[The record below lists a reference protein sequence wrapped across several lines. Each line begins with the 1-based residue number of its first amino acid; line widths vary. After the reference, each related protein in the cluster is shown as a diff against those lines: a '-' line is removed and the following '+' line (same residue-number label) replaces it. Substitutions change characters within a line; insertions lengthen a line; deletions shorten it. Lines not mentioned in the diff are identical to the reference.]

1 MDTNRLGR
9 LANISSLVAEAD
21 LLSVSGM
28 SRSIRSET
36 TIGLGVLSGRAIM
49 AVGEFVLKGV
59 EVMQIKRTL
68 HTASTNVRN
77 SQRRQIDTPL
87 GARTI
92 SDLLEL
98 QR

>member
-1 MDTNRLGR
+1 MVRLNHLTNVSK
-9 LANISSLVAEAD
+9 LAAQAD
-21 LLSVSGM
+21 VLSVSGRT
-28 SRSIRSET
+28 RSIRTGT
-36 TIGLGVLSGRAIM
+36 TVGLGVLSGRAIM

-59 EVMQIKRTL
+59 EVVQIKRTL

-77 SQRRQIDTPL
+77 SQRRQIDTTL

-92 SDLLEL
+92 NDLLEL

>member
-1 MDTNRLGR
+1 MDRLTHLTNVSK
-9 LANISSLVAEAD
+9 LAAQAD
-21 LLSVSGM
+21 VLSVSGRT
-28 SRSIRSET
+28 RSIRTGT
-36 TIGLGVLSGRAIM
+36 TVGLGVLSGRAIM

-59 EVMQIKRTL
+59 EVVQIKRTL

-87 GARTI
+87 RARTI

>member
-1 MDTNRLGR
+1 MDRLTHLTNVSK
-9 LANISSLVAEAD
+9 LAAHAD
-21 LLSVSGM
+21 VLSVSG
-28 SRSIRSET
+28 RTRCVRTGT
-36 TIGLGVLSGRAIM
+36 TVGLGVLSGRAIM

-59 EVMQIKRTL
+59 EVVQIKRTL
-68 HTASTNVRN
+68 RTASTNVRN

>member
-1 MDTNRLGR
+1 MDRLTHLTNVSK
-9 LANISSLVAEAD
+9 LAAQAD
-21 LLSVSGM
+21 VLSVSGRT
-28 SRSIRSET
+28 RSVRTGT
-36 TIGLGVLSGRAIM
+36 TVELGVLSGRAIM

-59 EVMQIKRTL
+59 EVVQIKRTL

-92 SDLLEL
+92 SDLL
-98 QR
+98 

>member
-1 MDTNRLGR
+1 MDRLTHLTNVSK
-9 LANISSLVAEAD
+9 LAAQAD
-21 LLSVSGM
+21 VLSVSGRT
-28 SRSIRSET
+28 RSVRTGT
-36 TIGLGVLSGRAIM
+36 TVGLGVLSGRAIM

-59 EVMQIKRTL
+59 EVVQIKRTL

>member
-1 MDTNRLGR
+1 MDRLTHLTNVSK
-9 LANISSLVAEAD
+9 LAAQAD
-21 LLSVSGM
+21 VLSVSGRT
-28 SRSIRSET
+28 RSVRTGT
-36 TIGLGVLSGRAIM
+36 TVGLGVLSGRAIM

-59 EVMQIKRTL
+59 EVVQIKRTL

-92 SDLLEL
+92 NDLLEL

>member
-1 MDTNRLGR
+1 MDRLTHLTNVSK
-9 LANISSLVAEAD
+9 LAAQAD
-21 LLSVSGM
+21 VLSVSGRA
-28 SRSIRSET
+28 RSVRTGT
-36 TIGLGVLSGRAIM
+36 TVGLGVPSGRAIM

-59 EVMQIKRTL
+59 EVVQIKRTL

-92 SDLLEL
+92 NDLLEL

>member
-1 MDTNRLGR
+1 MDRLTHLTNVSK
-9 LANISSLVAEAD
+9 LAAQAD
-21 LLSVSGM
+21 VLSVSGRT
-28 SRSIRSET
+28 RSVRTGT
-36 TIGLGVLSGRAIM
+36 TVGLGVLSGRAIM

-59 EVMQIKRTL
+59 EVVQIKQTL

>member
-1 MDTNRLGR
+1 MDRLTHLTNVSK
-9 LANISSLVAEAD
+9 LAAQAD
-21 LLSVSGM
+21 VLSVSGRT
-28 SRSIRSET
+28 RSVRTGT
-36 TIGLGVLSGRAIM
+36 TVGLGVLSGRAIM

-59 EVMQIKRTL
+59 EVVQMKRTL